1 MIDLE
6 LALADLAEHLDHP
19 VGDDLAAAV
28 RSRVANSLTA
38 GRDRS
43 RSLLAVAAVFVL
55 IVATALAIPPSRHAI
70 ADWLGIGAIE
80 VRRPDS
86 TLGSVPG
93 KNPVPGSSG
102 ATGGTEAIA
111 RARLAAARKVVDFTI
126 ATPSA
131 ASAGPLRSVAVDRR
145 PPGGLVALGYARF
158 TLVEVTANAR
168 DPLPLAKLVEPG
180 RIDHVM
186 VGRSPG
192 IWIRGVHVVAFL
204 DRDGNMQTDSL
215 RRAGSVLIWQRGGV
229 TYRIE
234 GFDDLADAQK
244 VAASVG

>member
-1 MIDLE
+1 VIDLE

-19 VGDDLAAAV
+19 SGDQLAAAV
-28 RSRVANSLTA
+28 RSRVANSLTG

-70 ADWLGIGAIE
+70 ADWLGIGAVDI
-80 VRRPDS
+80 RRPDP
-86 TLGSVPG
+86 TLGSGPG
-93 KNPVPGSSG
+93 KNPVPGSPD
-102 ATGGTEAIA
+102 ATGGTGADA
-111 RARLAAARKVVDFTI
+111 RVQLAAARKIVDFTI

-145 PPGGLVALGYARF
+145 APGGLVALGYARF

-180 RIDHVM
+180 RIDDVM
-186 VGRSPG
+186 VGTSPG

-204 DRDGNMQTDSL
+204 DRDGKMRTDSL
-215 RRAGSVLIWQRGGV
+215 RRAGSVLIWQRDGV

-234 GFDDLADAQK
+234 GFHDLAAAQR